1 MSHAIVTSSLRLASL
16 AYREPSEFTA
26 VHPGAVYF
34 DSCAI
39 TGEDTQFYFTADN
52 GEILI
57 AFRGSSSRSDF
68 LADAD
73 FFLDPVPAAI
83 AATSA
88 SEPVL
93 KIHGG
98 FRRQFLAALPT
109 LRKCLQNAPSTW
121 PVRVVGHSLGGAL
134 ATLCALSLKRGE
146 LCIAPRIVTCV
157 TFGSPRVG
165 NAAFA
170 RAFDAC
176 VNSTIR
182 CVNARDAVTMRPYW
196 GYEHVHGLLQVG
208 STTVYGFFSSYF
220 GSVKDHSLA
229 SYECSVGRLNG

>member
-1 MSHAIVTSSLRLASL
+1 MLLDSLRLAAL
-16 AYREPSEFTA
+16 AYAEPSEFRN
-26 VHPGAVYF
+26 VHPDAVFF
-34 DSCAI
+34 DSNA
-39 TGEDTQFYFTADN
+39 TSGECTQFYFVAQG

-73 FFLDPVPAAI
+73 FFLDPIPSSI
-83 AATSA
+83 ASGRQ
-88 SEPVL
+88 EDNL
-93 KIHGG
+93 KVHGG

-109 LRKCLQNAPSTW
+109 LQSCIEGAPSNW

-134 ATLCALSLKRGE
+134 ATLCALSLKRGA
-146 LCIAPRIVTCV
+146 LHIADRVVTCA

-170 RAFDAC
+170 KAFDAC
-176 VNSTIR
+176 VDRSVR
-182 CVNARDAVTMRPYW
+182 CVNGRDAVTMRPYW
-196 GYEHVHGLLQVG
+196 GYEHVGGLQQVG
-208 STTVYGFFSSYF
+208 STTIYGFFSGWF

-229 SYECSVGRLNG
+229 SYTSAVEASK